1 MVKIEA
7 PIAEVTVY
15 TDRARVT
22 RRGSVHL
29 ASGEHTLTLDG
40 LPTTIQDDSVR
51 VSGRGANA
59 RILGMDLS
67 REYVTVAPETDLAEL
82 KSRLEALQDED
93 NALSDDDAVENVR
106 LEQLKLLRDNSA
118 LALPRG
124 IAHGKTNLEETSGFV
139 QYLSGQTALALARRR
154 EIGQKRRDLA
164 REIESLQSQLS
175 PRWDT
180 KERITISVT
189 VEATQETDLELDI
202 LYAVTNASWQPLYD
216 VRLVENRVAVTYL
229 ANVQQQTGEDW
240 PAVSLSL
247 STARPAVSTTIPE
260 LRPWYVDIYR
270 PPVMAP
276 MPAAAPIY
284 APMRQAMSA
293 GAAAPKQ
300 ESADYAAP
308 PPPAEIVEATVE
320 STGAAVTYRVARP
333 VAVPSD
339 GSPHKTTVTTLDME
353 AQLDYVTVPKLAEEA
368 YLRAKIKN
376 TSALILLPG
385 SANIFHEA
393 DFIGRTAIKTVV
405 PNEEFEA
412 QLGVDDRVKVKRE
425 LTERTAGKT
434 FIGNTKRT
442 GWGYKIKVTSHLAW
456 PTRVTVMDQVP
467 VSRHEQIKV
476 KMAEVSPEPTEQSD
490 LNILKWEL
498 QMAPQSAQEINYS
511 FVLESPRDLTLS
523 GISE

>member
-1 MVKIEA
+1 MAKIDA

-15 TDRARVT
+15 TDRARIT

-29 ASGEHTLTLDG
+29 APGEHTLTLEG

-51 VSGRGANA
+51 ASGRGANVK
-59 RILGMDLS
+59 IMGMDLS
-67 REYVTVAPETDLAEL
+67 REFVTVPPETDLAEL
-82 KSRLEALQDED
+82 KSRLQTLQDED
-93 NALSDDDAVENVR
+93 QALSDDESVEGAR
-106 LEQLKLLRDNSA
+106 LEQLKSLRDNSGSM
-118 LALPRG
+118 LPRG
-124 IAHGKTNLEETSGFV
+124 IAYGKTSLDETSGFV
-139 QYLSGQTALALARRR
+139 QFLTEETTAALARRR
-154 EIGQKRRDLA
+154 EIAQKRRELA
-164 REIESLQSQLS
+164 LEIEALQSKLT
-175 PRWDT
+175 PRWDA
-180 KERITISVT
+180 KERITLSVT
-189 VEATQETDLELDI
+189 VEATQETDLELDL
-202 LYAVTNASWQPLYD
+202 LYGVTNASWEPLYD

-229 ANVQQQTGEDW
+229 ANVRQQTGEDW

-260 LRPWYVDIYR
+260 LRPWYVDVYH
-270 PPVMAP
+270 PPVMPPPMAAP
-276 MPAAAPIY
+276 M
-284 APMRQAMSA
+284 MRQAMSV
-293 GAAAPKQ
+293 GAAAPMQ
-300 ESADYAAP
+300 PTASFAASA
-308 PPPAEIVEATVE
+308 PPAEIAEATVE

-385 SANIFHEA
+385 SANIFHES
-393 DFIGRTAIKTVV
+393 DFIGRTSLKTVV

-412 QLGVDDRVKVKRE
+412 QLGVDDRVKIKRE
-425 LTERTAGKT
+425 LTGRTAGKT

-442 GWGYKIKVTSHLAW
+442 GLGYKIKVTSHLDW
-456 PTRVTVMDQVP
+456 PTRVTVVDQVP

-476 KMAEVSPEPTEQSD
+476 KLAEVSPEPTEQSD

-498 QMAPQSAQEINYS
+498 QMAPQSAQEITYA
-511 FVLESPRDLTLS
+511 FVLENPREMTVT
-523 GISE
+523 GMAE

>member
-15 TDRARVT
+15 SDRARIT

-29 ASGEHTLTLDG
+29 TAGEHNLTLDG

-67 REYVTVAPETDLAEL
+67 REFITVDPETDLAEL
-82 KSRLEALQDED
+82 KSRLETLQDED
-93 NALSDDDAVENVR
+93 RSLADDDTVEATR
-106 LEQLKLLRDNSA
+106 LEQLKALQDNSA

-124 IAHGKTNLEETSGFV
+124 IAHGKTSLEETSGFI
-139 QYLSGQTALALARRR
+139 QYLSEQTAEALAHRR
-154 EIGQKRRDLA
+154 EIAQKRRELA
-164 REIESLQSQLS
+164 REIEALQGQLA
-175 PRWDT
+175 PRWDA
-180 KERITISVT
+180 KERITISVS
-189 VEATQETDLELDI
+189 VEAMQETDLELDL
-202 LYAVTNASWQPLYD
+202 LYGVTNASWEPLYD
-216 VRLVENRVAVTYL
+216 VRLVENKVAVTYL
-229 ANVQQQTGEDW
+229 ANVRQQTGEDW

-260 LRPWYVDIYR
+260 LRPWYVDIFR
-270 PPVMAP
+270 PPVIAMPASAP
-276 MPAAAPIY
+276 MH
-284 APMRQAMSA
+284 APMRQAMST

-300 ESADYAAP
+300 ESAAYAAP
-308 PPPAEIVEATVE
+308 PPPAQIVEATVE

-393 DFIGRTAIKTVV
+393 DFIGRTSIKTVV

-442 GWGYKIKVTSHLAW
+442 GWGYKIKVTSHLSW

-476 KMAEVSPEPTEQSD
+476 KLSEVSPEPTEHSD

-498 QMAPQSAQEINYS
+498 QMAPQTAQEVNYA
-511 FVLESPRDLTLS
+511 FVLESPRELTLS